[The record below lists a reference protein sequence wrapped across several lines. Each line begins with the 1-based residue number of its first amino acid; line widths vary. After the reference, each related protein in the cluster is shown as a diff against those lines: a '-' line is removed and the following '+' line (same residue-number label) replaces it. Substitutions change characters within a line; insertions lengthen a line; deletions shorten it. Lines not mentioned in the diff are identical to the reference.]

1 MHRPPPS
8 TRMNEAAPDADTDAM
23 LRLRDGDD
31 LALNELM
38 TRWQQPVVRFLYRY
52 TVSEE
57 DALDLAQETF
67 VRVYEHRAKYDARGK
82 FSTWL
87 YTIAGNLCRNH
98 ARWKTRHPTVS
109 METQTSAQS
118 DTTLGDQLPDKTRT
132 PAQDAASHELA
143 DAVRDAIQELP
154 DDQRTATVLYEY
166 EDVAYADIARVLGC
180 SVKAV
185 ENKLYRARQF
195 LRERLSRWL

>member
-1 MHRPPPS
+1 
-8 TRMNEAAPDADTDAM
+8 MNEAEQEADVGAM

-38 TRWQQPVVRFLYRY
+38 SRWQEPLVRFLYRY
-52 TVSEE
+52 TASEQ

-67 VRVYEHRAKYDARGK
+67 VRVYEHRARYDARGK

-109 METQTSAQS
+109 LETHTSAQS
-118 DTTLGDQLPDKTRT
+118 VTTLGDQLPGKTRT
-132 PAQDAASHELA
+132 PAQDAAGRELA
-143 DAVRDAIQELP
+143 DAVRDAIQQLP
-154 DDQRTATVLYEY
+154 DDQRTATLLYEY
-166 EDVAYADIARVLGC
+166 EDAAYSDIAKVLNC

-185 ENKLYRARQF
+185 ENKLYRARQY
-195 LRERLSRWL
+195 LREKLAQWP

>member
-1 MHRPPPS
+1 M
-8 TRMNEAAPDADTDAM
+8 TEAAPDADTDAM

-98 ARWKTRHPTVS
+98 ARWKSRHPTVS
-109 METQTSAQS
+109 IETQTSAQS
-118 DTTLGDQLPDKTRT
+118 DTTLGDQLPDKSRT
-132 PAQDAASHELA
+132 PAQDAAGHELA

-166 EDVAYADIARVLGC
+166 EDVAYADIAQVLGC

>member
-1 MHRPPPS
+1 MS
-8 TRMNEAAPDADTDAM
+8 DAAPDADTAVM

-38 TRWQQPVVRFLYRY
+38 TRWQQPLVRFLYRY
-52 TVSEE
+52 TVSEQ

-67 VRVYEHRAKYDARGK
+67 VRVYEHRARYDARGK

-98 ARWKTRHPTVS
+98 ARWKARHPTVS

-132 PAQDAASHELA
+132 PAQDAAGHELA
-143 DAVRDAIQELP
+143 DAVRDAIQGLP

-166 EDVAYADIARVLGC
+166 EDVAYADIAKVLGC

-185 ENKLYRARQF
+185 ENKLYRARQY
-195 LRERLSRWL
+195 LRERLARWLK

>member
-1 MHRPPPS
+1 
-8 TRMNEAAPDADTDAM
+8 MNDAPPDADGAAM

-38 TRWQQPVVRFLYRY
+38 TLWQGPLVRFIYRY
-52 TVSEE
+52 TANEP

-67 VRVYEHRAKYDARGK
+67 VRVYEHRASYDARGK

-98 ARWKTRHPTVS
+98 ARWKSRHPTVS
-109 METQTSAQS
+109 MEVEVSPES
-118 DTTLGDQLPDKTRT
+118 DRTLGDQLPDPART
-132 PAQDAASHELA
+132 PAQDAAGRELA
-143 DAVRDAIQELP
+143 DAVRDAIRELP
-154 DDQRTATVLYEY
+154 DDQRTATILYEY
-166 EDVAYADIARVLGC
+166 EDVAYADIAKVQGC

-185 ENKLYRARQF
+185 ETRLYRARQT
-195 LRERLSRWL
+195 LRERLAHWLK